1 VSRRASRVR
10 QRPRSSGMLSKKKMT
25 PPKHTQNQ
33 VRHWPGDLASADW
46 TCGPCAATYE
56 AADGGTFESAVSSAA

>member
-1 VSRRASRVR
+1 
-10 QRPRSSGMLSKKKMT
+10 MLSRKKMS
-25 PPKHTQNQ
+25 PPKHTQYQ

-46 TCGPCAATYE
+46 TCGPYLLTYE